1 MEKQDF
7 KAKEGDIIRVHYQR
21 RDDLYDRV
29 GFIQF
34 ALDEE
39 ISLLSCKESIK
50 SFEEKSF
57 IGKLKGL
64 YNYLIKDSL
73 KEPDNSRFIDIPY
86 SSILEVKVFEEKSK
100 MEKKFKEV
108 TPKESVLV
116 RGINTAIQSVA
127 GNLENIVENLPLND
141 TKSIPEYHK
150 VMEAIK
156 NYRKVIIEK
165 IRYEESNI

>member
-34 ALDEE
+34 ALDDE
-39 ISLLSCKESIK
+39 ISLLPCKESIK
-50 SFEEKSF
+50 SLRGKSF
-57 IGKLKGL
+57 IEKLRGAYHSVK
-64 YNYLIKDSL
+64 NNL
-73 KEPDNSRFIDIPY
+73 KEPDNYRSTNIPY

-108 TPKESVLV
+108 TPEESVLV

-127 GNLENIVENLPLND
+127 GNLENIAENLPLDD